1 MSDRHSSHDAWL
13 SKLRNHLAEER
24 YAARTSRQCF
34 TGARHFLQ
42 YLDKQ
47 HVDVSEAET
56 ASVEAYLQQ
65 ARRTYRRRHGHP
77 PDSKGW
83 RCLHTNGIHMLL
95 RMVHGQWPPVPRAV
109 TPAEIWRSEILG
121 EYVQWISGQRGLG
134 QETVSHRCSEAGRLL
149 DWLGE
154 QATREELTTLT
165 HLDVDRYMKHRAG
178 SVGRRSLKDVT
189 TKIRSF
195 LRWLHMT
202 GQTSR
207 DLSSTVIAPLL
218 YALESIPSALRAEDV
233 EKVLAVTR
241 QDCASKG
248 IRDYAIL
255 MLISKYGIRSGEI
268 TTLRLDDVDW
278 RKEVIRIRHSKTGA
292 ISYLPLLPEV
302 GEAVLRYL
310 QDSRPKTSF
319 REVFIRACAPYRPFQ
334 RGSSLYRLVRHRLE
348 AANVITTG
356 KRGPHAFRHARA
368 VSMLRAT
375 VAVKD
380 IGDLLGHR
388 AADSTLVYLKLATED
403 LRAVAMEIPTGVKA

>member
-1 MSDRHSSHDAWL
+1 V
-13 SKLRNHLAEER
+13 
-24 YAARTSRQCF
+24 
-34 TGARHFLQ
+34 ARHFLQ